1 MNFSNKIGDSMVA
14 NEGMILRLLRK
25 VIHSF
30 RK

>member
-1 MNFSNKIGDSMVA
+1 MDIYNEIGDRSVA
-14 NEGMILRLLRK
+14 NEGMILRLIQK